1 MIVPSLVGVGW
12 SLERDQAALLVAVGL
27 GACIAASHLEAAV
40 GAFAVSPSL
49 SAALA
54 AVGLASA
61 AWAVRSAR
69 RPSPGLLLGG
79 AAAALALVALWV
91 WTRAIGL
98 PLDGTRRAPVGV
110 LDALTAVDE
119 LLLAGFAV
127 AAARSGRTGRARRPA
142 RERWPLLGCLAISLT
157 FVVLAMGCEP
167 PDAPAAGASGIV
179 APPSAELLC
188 HLY

>member
-1 MIVPSLVGVGW
+1 MIAPPLAGAAW
-12 SLERDQAALLVAVGL
+12 SLERDQATLLVAVGL
-27 GACIAASHLEAAV
+27 GACVAASHLEAAV
-40 GAFAVSPSL
+40 GAFAVSPRL

-54 AVGLASA
+54 AVGLVAA

-69 RPSPGLLLGG
+69 RPSPGLLLGA
-79 AAAALALVALWV
+79 AAAALALVVLWV

-98 PLDGTRRAPVGV
+98 PLDGAGRAPVGV

-127 AAARSGRTGRARRPA
+127 AAARSGSLRHPP
-142 RERWPLLGCLAISLT
+142 RERWPLLGCVAISLSC
-157 FVVLAMGCEP
+157 VVLAMGCEP
-167 PDAPAAGASGIV
+167 PDAPAPGASAVV
-179 APPSAELLC
+179 ASPTRELLC

>member
-1 MIVPSLVGVGW
+1 MIAQPLAGVAW
-12 SLERDQAALLVAVGL
+12 SLERDQATLLVAVGL
-27 GACIAASHLEAAV
+27 GACVAASHFESAV
-40 GAFAVSPSL
+40 EAFAVSPSL

-54 AVGLASA
+54 TVGLAAA

-69 RPSPGLLLGG
+69 RPSPGVLLGG
-79 AAAALALVALWV
+79 AAAALALVALWLL
-91 WTRAIGL
+91 TRAIGL

-127 AAARSGRTGRARRPA
+127 AAARSSRRRHPP
-142 RERWPLLGCLAISLT
+142 RERWPLLGCVAISLSC
-157 FVVLAMGCEP
+157 VVLAMGCEP
-167 PDAPAAGASGIV
+167 PDAPAAGASAVV
-179 APPSAELLC
+179 ASPSRELLC